1 MSTSTH
7 GYSVRRFTPE
17 RGAWSKLMAR
27 DSVVRRLDW
36 VLLLTALALSA
47 VGGALVYSATRNR
60 TELNQG
66 DPYYFLVRHALNT
79 GIGLVLAIGTI
90 WLGHRTLR
98 GAVPVLYGLSVVL
111 VLAVLTPLGSTINGA
126 HAWIVIGGG
135 FSIQPGEF
143 AKITIIL
150 GMAMLLAA
158 RVDAG
163 DRLNPDHR
171 TVVQALGLAALPIA
185 IVLLMPDLGSVMVMA
200 VIVLAVLLAS
210 GASNRWIAGLILTA
224 VVGALLIWQL
234 HILDQYQIDRFA
246 AFANPALDPA
256 GVGYNTN
263 QARIAI
269 GSGGLT
275 GKGLFHGTQ
284 TTGQFVPEQQTDF
297 VFTVAGE
304 ELGFLGAGL
313 IILLLGVVL
322 WRACRIARD
331 TTELYGTVVAAGI
344 IAWFAFQA
352 FENIGMTLG
361 IMPVAGLPL
370 PFVSYGGSSMFAVWI
385 AIGLLQSI
393 RVQRPVSA

>member
-1 MSTSTH
+1 MSASTH

-47 VGGALVYSATRNR
+47 IGGALIYSATRNR

-79 GIGLVLAIGTI
+79 GIGLLLAIGTI

-98 GAVPVLYGLSVVL
+98 GAVPVLYGLSVIL

-126 HAWIVIGGG
+126 HAWIVVGGG
-135 FSIQPGEF
+135 FSLQPGEF

-171 TVVQALGLAALPIA
+171 TVVQALGLAGLPIA

-200 VIVLAVLLAS
+200 MIVLAVLLSS

-224 VVGALLIWQL
+224 VMGALLVWQL
-234 HILDQYQIDRFA
+234 HVLDQYQIDRFA